1 MAPTTNETTAAEDWL
16 DQLDPSD
23 PSVTV
28 RDGRYLRHVREA
40 ADAAEAAAENLRS
53 AVAEARA
60 NGESW
65 GTVGMVLGVS
75 RQAAQQ
81 RFRDVGSDSGGRP

>member
-1 MAPTTNETTAAEDWL
+1 MATKIDETTAAEQWI
-16 DQLDPSD
+16 DQLDPADS
-23 PSVTV
+23 SVKV
-28 RDGRYLRHVREA
+28 SDGRYLRHIHEAAEA
-40 ADAAEAAAENLRS
+40 ADAAADGLRA

-65 GTVGMVLGVS
+65 GTIGMVLGVS

-81 RFRDVGSDSGGRP
+81 RFRGGR

>member
-1 MAPTTNETTAAEDWL
+1 MATTTNETTAAEEWL
-16 DQLDPSD
+16 DQLDPDD
-23 PSVTV
+23 PSVKV

-40 ADAAEAAAENLRS
+40 ADAADAAADNLRR

-65 GTVGMVLGVS
+65 GTIGMVLGVS
-75 RQAAQQ
+75 RQAVQQ
-81 RFRDVGSDSGGRP
+81 RFREVGA

>member
-1 MAPTTNETTAAEDWL
+1 MTTKTNETTTAEEWL
-16 DQLDPSD
+16 DQLDPAD
-23 PSVTV
+23 PSVKV

-40 ADAAEAAAENLRS
+40 AKAADVAAADLRR

-65 GTVGMVLGVS
+65 GTIGMVLGVS
-75 RQAAQQ
+75 RQAVQQ
-81 RFRDVGSDSGGRP
+81 RFRDVEA

>member
-1 MAPTTNETTAAEDWL
+1 MATKTDETTAAEKWL
-16 DQLDPSD
+16 DQLDPAD
-23 PSVTV
+23 PSVKV
-28 RDGRYLRHVREA
+28 RDARHLRHVRETADA
-40 ADAAEAAAENLRS
+40 ADAASDALRR

-65 GTVGMVLGVS
+65 GTIGMVLGVS

-81 RFRDVGSDSGGRP
+81 RFRDV

>member
-1 MAPTTNETTAAEDWL
+1 MTTKTNETTTAEEWL
-16 DQLDPSD
+16 DQLDPAD
-23 PSVTV
+23 PSVKV

-40 ADAAEAAAENLRS
+40 AEAADVAAADLRR

-65 GTVGMVLGVS
+65 GTIGMVLGVS
-75 RQAAQQ
+75 RQAVQQ
-81 RFRDVGSDSGGRP
+81 RFRDVEA

>member
-1 MAPTTNETTAAEDWL
+1 MAAIKTDETTAAEQWI
-16 DQLDPSD
+16 DQLDPND
-23 PSVTV
+23 PSVKV
-28 RDGRYLRHVREA
+28 RDGRYLRHVGEA
-40 ADAAEAAAENLRS
+40 ADAADAAAENLRQ

-65 GTVGMVLGVS
+65 GTIGMVLGVS

-81 RFRDVGSDSGGRP
+81 RFRDV

>member
-1 MAPTTNETTAAEDWL
+1 MATTTKETTAAEEWL
-16 DQLDPSD
+16 DQIDPDD
-23 PSVTV
+23 PSVKV

-40 ADAAEAAAENLRS
+40 SDAADAAAENLRR
-53 AVAEARA
+53 AVAASRS

-65 GTVGMVLGVS
+65 GTIGMVLGVS

-81 RFRDVGSDSGGRP
+81 RFRGVGA

>member
-1 MAPTTNETTAAEDWL
+1 MATKTNETSAAEQWI
-16 DQLDPSD
+16 DQLDPND
-23 PSVTV
+23 PSVKV
-28 RDGRYLRHVREA
+28 RDGRYLRHVREYADA
-40 ADAAEAAAENLRS
+40 ADAAAERLRN

-65 GTVGMVLGVS
+65 GSIGMVLGVS

-81 RFRDVGSDSGGRP
+81 RFRDA

>member
-1 MAPTTNETTAAEDWL
+1 MATKINETTAAEQWIDR
-16 DQLDPSD
+16 LDPAD
-23 PSVTV
+23 QSVKV

-40 ADAAEAAAENLRS
+40 AEAADAATDALRR

-65 GTVGMVLGVS
+65 GTIGMVLGVS
-75 RQAAQQ
+75 RQAVQQ
-81 RFRDVGSDSGGRP
+81 RFRDV

>member
-1 MAPTTNETTAAEDWL
+1 MATKIDETTAAEQWI
-16 DQLDPSD
+16 DQLDPAD
-23 PSVTV
+23 PSVNV
-28 RDGRYLRHVREA
+28 RDGRHLRHVREA
-40 ADAAEAAAENLRS
+40 ADAADAATDALRH

-65 GTVGMVLGVS
+65 GTIGMVLGVS

-81 RFRDVGSDSGGRP
+81 RFREGKD

>member
-1 MAPTTNETTAAEDWL
+1 MAIKSDETIAAEQWI
-16 DQLDPSD
+16 DQLNPDD
-23 PSVTV
+23 PSVKV

-40 ADAAEAAAENLRS
+40 ADEADTAAEHLRQ

-65 GTVGMVLGVS
+65 GTIGMVLGVS

-81 RFRDVGSDSGGRP
+81 RFRDV

>member
-1 MAPTTNETTAAEDWL
+1 MTTKIDETTTAERWIN
-16 DQLDPSD
+16 QMNPAD
-23 PSVTV
+23 PSVKV

-40 ADAAEAAAENLRS
+40 AVAADAATESLRR

-65 GTVGMVLGVS
+65 GTIGMVLGVS
-75 RQAAQQ
+75 RQAVQQ
-81 RFRDVGSDSGGRP
+81 RFRDA

>member
-1 MAPTTNETTAAEDWL
+1 MTMATKTDETTAAEQWL
-16 DQLDPSD
+16 DQLDPND
-23 PSVTV
+23 PTVKV

-40 ADAAEAAAENLRS
+40 ASAAEAAHEDLRS

-65 GTVGMVLGVS
+65 GTIGMVLGVS

-81 RFRDVGSDSGGRP
+81 RFRDV

>member
-1 MAPTTNETTAAEDWL
+1 MATRTDETSAAEQWL
-16 DQLDPSD
+16 DQLDPAD
-23 PSVTV
+23 PSVKV

-40 ADAAEAAAENLRS
+40 ADAEEAATADLRR
-53 AVAEARA
+53 AVAQARA

-65 GTVGMVLGVS
+65 GTIGMVLGVS

-81 RFRDVGSDSGGRP
+81 RFREV

>member
-1 MAPTTNETTAAEDWL
+1 MAIKTDETTAAEQWI
-16 DQLDPSD
+16 DQLNPND
-23 PSVTV
+23 PSVKV

-40 ADAAEAAAENLRS
+40 ADAADTAAENLRQ

-65 GTVGMVLGVS
+65 GTIGMVLGVS

-81 RFRDVGSDSGGRP
+81 RFRDA

>member
-1 MAPTTNETTAAEDWL
+1 MTTTATEQWL
-16 DQLDPSD
+16 DQLDPKD
-23 PSVTV
+23 PSVKV

-40 ADAAEAAAENLRS
+40 ADAADTAAENLRQ

-65 GTVGMVLGVS
+65 GTIGMALGVS

-81 RFRDVGSDSGGRP
+81 RFRDV